1 MKNQLSR
8 LRCYDISGLHFLEQ
22 LPEKVTAVHIKM
34 PAVMCNALDVEP
46 SRGQLV
52 DYIIGSLVGNHHLLP
67 GISASLQ
74 RYDPR
79 FNSFPLTKS
88 DRSNNQ
94 IICRSFAPMTIIRMM
109 YNSSILIVINRIV
122 ASKSEDSFDA
132 RLGRYFIS
140 RRGST
145 LNLVNNQI

>member
-1 MKNQLSR
+1 MLLEPQRRICLKNQLSR
-8 LRCYDISGLHFLEQ
+8 LGCYDISGFHFPEQ

-46 SRGQLV
+46 SRDQLL
-52 DYIIGSLVGNHHLLP
+52 DYIIGSVVGDYCLLP

-79 FNSFPLTKS
+79 FNSFPITKS

-94 IICRSFAPMTIIRMM
+94 IICRSSVPMT
-109 YNSSILIVINRIV
+109 
-122 ASKSEDSFDA
+122 
-132 RLGRYFIS
+132 
-140 RRGST
+140 
-145 LNLVNNQI
+145 